1 MWSRLQR
8 ELEERNAPGRLGTN
22 GEVNAF
28 FTEEQ
33 AAVQRGSVFGQ
44 EIRGEGVGGCCW
56 QEVVENCK
64 SRNSGRHG
72 WWRRFA
78 LPAHMCAQPISG
90 GIGPLSIRQTC
101 YSFSPLF
108 PNTYF
113 CLEAVFGVAET
124 AGLEEKADLFEA
136 HCCSTANIF
145 GKVL

>member
-1 MWSRLQR
+1 MPSSLRSKLR
-8 ELEERNAPGRLGTN
+8 SKEVLFLGRRS
-22 GEVNAF
+22 GEKGWTV
-28 FTEEQ
+28 
-33 AAVQRGSVFGQ
+33 V
-44 EIRGEGVGGCCW
+44 VGRK
-56 QEVVENCK
+56 VVENCK

-78 LPAHMCAQPISG
+78 LPALMCAQPISG
-90 GIGPLSIRQTC
+90 GIGTLSLRQTF
-101 YSFSPLF
+101 YSLSPLF

-124 AGLEEKADLFEA
+124 AGLEEKAELFEA